1 MARRGDAIV
10 GLTTFSAEP
19 AGRGPTRCR
28 FDGPKAPLARPARRG
43 RRLAV
48 LVLALGALLAGAA
61 GPAGAVQIPA
71 QSAAGFPNERTSNDP
86 PTNAIDNNA
95 GTYTWTTESLNTASP
110 SYLAIGFASSAVNR
124 LRILK
129 TPEPGGG
136 TGSGTKNLVIQYTT
150 GTGALASR
158 SWTNVPNLSN
168 GNLNAGFFGAE
179 PLTATAVNANGTVVG
194 DAHHGFASLVFD
206 TVQATGLRIG
216 FSVVGGGTCS
226 SNPDA
231 PCNHYR
237 VGEFQAHFDP
247 PPAPVVQ
254 GPVAPAPAAGASG
267 SSEVRITSI
276 EGADTRVRVTSANG
290 QVRIANVGDG
300 VVLRPGDRIELLG
313 GPDAEADVET
323 SQTVSQVSSWE
334 GVECV
339 NGAGFEG
346 TVTQAN
352 QISNTCGEMEVRE
365 AGAGEDARGH
375 SLHQG
380 GGAFAL
386 TPEAAFRWAP
396 GPGSSATRAAA

>member
-1 MARRGDAIV
+1 M
-10 GLTTFSAEP
+10 SP
-19 AGRGPTRCR
+19 
-28 FDGPKAPLARPARRG
+28 DGPRAPLARPARRG

-194 DAHHGFASLVFD
+194 DAHNGFASLVFD

-247 PPAPVVQ
+247 PPTPVVRRRPRA
-254 GPVAPAPAAGASG
+254 GPAPCRPEDAHRSRRGRARAGEGDVCERARCETAERGRRCSCSRG
-267 SSEVRITSI
+267 TRSSV
-276 EGADTRVRVTSANG
+276 
-290 QVRIANVGDG
+290 
-300 VVLRPGDRIELLG
+300 LG
-313 GPDAEADVET
+313 GPDAEVEVENSQENSQPVIVQLVGRRPVRQRAD
-323 SQTVSQVSSWE
+323 S
-334 GVECV
+334 ECS
-339 NGAGFEG
+339 
-346 TVTQAN
+346 VTQAN
-352 QISNTCGEMEVRE
+352 QMLEHLRRDRRAERRAPRE
-365 AGAGEDARGH
+365 DSRER

-380 GGAFAL
+380 RRGVRAHARGRRAGAR
-386 TPEAAFRWAP
+386 PGAARPRPAP
-396 GPGSSATRAAA
+396 RADACPTSAGRPR